1 MDQKALYNIGYGLYV
16 LTAKDGQKHNG
27 CIVNTVMQVTSN
39 PLVIAVGVNKQN
51 FTHDMIVNTKEF
63 NLSILT
69 KDVPFAVF
77 QHFGYQTGR
86 QVEKLE
92 GFEQHS
98 IGENGLAYLTQYTN
112 SYLSCKVTEIMDFGS
127 HSLFRAEVTDAK
139 TLRQE
144 DSVTYSYY
152 QKHIKPKPEGGQKS
166 GWRCNICGYVYEGDP
181 LPADYH
187 CPICK
192 HGASDFTKI

>member
-16 LTAKDGQKHNG
+16 LTAKDGEKNNG

-51 FTHDMIVNTKEF
+51 YTHDMIVNTKEF

-77 QHFGYQTGR
+77 QHFGFQSGR
-86 QVEKLE
+86 TVEKLAE
-92 GFEQHS
+92 YEHHS
-98 IGENGLAYLTQYTN
+98 IGENGLAYLSRYTN
-112 SYLSCKVTEIMDFGS
+112 AYLSCRVMEVMDFGS
-127 HSLFRAEVTDAK
+127 HSLFKAEVKDAR
-139 TLRQE
+139 TLSQD
-144 DSVTYSYY
+144 DSVTYAYY
-152 QKHIKPKPEGGQKS
+152 QKQIKPKPSGDKKS
-166 GWRCNICGYVYEGDP
+166 GWRCNICGFVYEGET
-181 LPADYH
+181 LPPDYN

-192 HGASDFTKI
+192 HGASDFSKI